1 MENRNQWD
9 SVITVPRHFSG
20 AAVNMLVEQV
30 TGKLKQGEKKLNL
43 DFSGADYIDSFGIGQ
58 LIYLA
63 KTMRELRAQLTLS
76 NLNDA
81 IFQLFKDTGLDQVFA
96 IQGVKQQIIDLFES
110 SIDIR
115 LDIAFEEI
123 GDIRVLKMAGVM
135 DHVGGSRFFRQQF
148 LLSLAGY
155 RKILLDLSE
164 LTFFDSLSVS
174 AVLDMHKL
182 LRQTGGELKMCGA
195 NYLVEDLFKTL
206 NLDALVPFFPTR
218 AEAIDA
224 WK

>member
-1 MENRNQWD
+1 MENQNQWD
-9 SVITVPRHFSG
+9 SVIKVPRHFSG
-20 AAVNMLVEQV
+20 DAVNQLVLQV
-30 TGKLKQGEKKLNL
+30 TGKLKKGEKKLNL
-43 DFSGADYIDSFGIGQ
+43 DFSGADDLDSFGIGQ

-63 KTMRELRAQLTLS
+63 KTMRGLNAELSLS

-96 IQGVKQQIIDLFES
+96 IQGVKQQVIDLFES
-110 SIDIR
+110 SIDVR
-115 LDIAFEEI
+115 LNIAFEEI
-123 GDIRVLKMAGVM
+123 ADIRVLKMAGVM

-148 LLSLAGY
+148 LLALAGH

-206 NLDALVPFFPTR
+206 NINAVIPFYQTR
-218 AEAIDA
+218 DEAIDG